1 MTIPLPRRRPAWLG
15 RFNVAEGEAM
25 IRIALAML
33 AMFACSPAS
42 ADERISNAIKAAAF
56 MYVAGTHG
64 ACPNLRLNMQGLI
77 DMLKGDGLE
86 AQDFDVGGRYYSGM
100 QTAMEIDRLR
110 YARDAKLFCNAT
122 AAVFANGS
130 TANVLELEK

>member
-1 MTIPLPRRRPAWLG
+1 
-15 RFNVAEGEAM
+15 M
-25 IRIALAML
+25 IRIVPVALL
-33 AMFACSPAS
+33 ALFACSPAS
-42 ADERISNAIKAAAF
+42 ADERMSNAIRAAAF

-86 AQDFDVGGRYYSGM
+86 ARDFEVDGKYYDQM
-100 QTAMEIDRLR
+100 QTALERDRLR
-110 YARDAKLFCNAT
+110 YARFCDAT

-130 TANVLELEK
+130 TANVLELQK